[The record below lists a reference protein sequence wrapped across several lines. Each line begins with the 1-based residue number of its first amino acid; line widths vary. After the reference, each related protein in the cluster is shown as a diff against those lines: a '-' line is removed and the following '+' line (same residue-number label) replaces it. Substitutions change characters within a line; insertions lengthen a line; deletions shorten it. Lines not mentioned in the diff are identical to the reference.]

1 MKVNVQQL
9 FKALILAAFAL
20 VILKLHMSGDIT
32 KFINPKYS
40 MLSQI
45 AAVIFLFLTIIQAVR
60 SFEKHDHSHEH
71 CDCTHEHEHTSMGK
85 KWINYSIIIFPL
97 ITAFFFSPVVLDS
110 SIAAK
115 KGTIFTKKS
124 SNENEIGDNT
134 NKNLPDEKDDTS
146 NDTIE
151 NEGSIEDTDA
161 PESVETPSNGE
172 GNNTST
178 EQQPLENN
186 NFMTSDEYNKKMD
199 ELEKLNF
206 IHMKDNVYSAYY
218 ETMHMAPEVFEGKR
232 IKVLGFVYREEGF
245 LDNEVVI
252 ARFMISH
259 CVADASIVGFLALL
273 DDASKYET
281 DTWVEIEGVIK
292 LTQYN
297 DMQLPAIVV
306 ESLKE
311 IDEPEEPYIF
321 PVLTKN

>member
-1 MKVNVQQL
+1 MKVNGQQL

-45 AAVIFLFLTIIQAVR
+45 AAVIFLFLTIIQIVR

-71 CDCTHEHEHTSMGK
+71 CDCTHDHEHTSMGK

-115 KGTIFTKKS
+115 KGTMFTKKQ
-124 SNENEIGDNT
+124 SNENEIENNT
-134 NKNLPDEKDDTS
+134 NKPLQDENNVTS
-146 NDTIE
+146 NG
-151 NEGSIEDTDA
+151 EGAIGDTDA
-161 PESVETPSNGE
+161 PESVKTPSTDE
-172 GNNTST
+172 GNNGST
-178 EQQPLENN
+178 EQQPVENN
-186 NFMTSDEYNKKMD
+186 NFMTSDEYNKRMD
-199 ELEKLNF
+199 DLKNTNF

-218 ETMHMAPEVFEGKR
+218 ETMHMTPEVFEGKR

-245 LDNEVVI
+245 LNNEIVI

-311 IDEPEEPYIF
+311 IAEPDEPYIF
-321 PVLTKN
+321 PVLTKD